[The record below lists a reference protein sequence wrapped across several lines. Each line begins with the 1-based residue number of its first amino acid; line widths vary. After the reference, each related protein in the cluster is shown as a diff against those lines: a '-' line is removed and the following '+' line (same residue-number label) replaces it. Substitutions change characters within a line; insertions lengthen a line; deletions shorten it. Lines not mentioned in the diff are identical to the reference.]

1 MTLKKV
7 LKASYMNQKEAK
19 KSLEEQGYK
28 YNDKLSNNESKVFED
43 AQGKP
48 LIAFRG
54 TKPTKL
60 KDLRSD
66 VMLGLGLQKYDP
78 RFKQSNELLKKV
90 EKQYGQPVT
99 TISHS
104 LGSALAVHANPKGVN
119 YTYNRGIGLGDIGK
133 TVPKNTHEYRTSQ
146 DLVSGLSHLQRKPHK
161 NVTTF
166 KSQKDP
172 LTAHNLDQLPDEL
185 NFQ

>member
-1 MTLKKV
+1 MTLKQV
-7 LKASYMNQKEAK
+7 LKASYLNQAGAK
-19 KSLEEQGYK
+19 KSLENQGYK
-28 YNDKLSNNESKVFED
+28 YNDKLSNNEAKVFED
-43 AQGKP
+43 SQGKP
-48 LIAFRG
+48 IVAFRG
-54 TKPTKL
+54 TKATKL

-66 VMLGLGLQKYDP
+66 FMLGLGLQKYDK
-78 RFKQSNELLKKV
+78 RFKDSNALIKQV
-90 EKQYGQPVT
+90 ETHYGQKPT
-99 TISHS
+99 TVSHS
-104 LGSALAVHANPKGVN
+104 LGSALAVHSNPKGVN

-172 LTAHNLDQLPDEL
+172 LTAHNLNQLPDEL